1 MREEKVFCVV
11 PAYNEEK
18 NIEKVLQNLASIVY
32 GIVVVVDGGTDNTF
46 ERALLAKEKLKEEN
60 NNIFILKHL
69 INRGQG
75 ASLQTGN
82 DFSLKKGA
90 DVVVHFDADGQF
102 QYEDIEPVVSPVL
115 KDEVDVVFGSRFL
128 GKKSNIPWFKKN
140 IVFRLAHIFNYIF
153 AKIVLSDPQSGFR
166 AMNRKALFLIK
177 IDQDKM
183 AHCSEIIFKVAQS
196 KLRYKEVPITVLYNE
211 YGQKFSGGV
220 KIIKD
225 LVFSR
230 IFK

>member
-18 NIEKVLQNLASIVY
+18 NIEKVLENLASIVY

-46 ERALLAKEKLKEEN
+46 ERSLLAKEKLKDDN
-60 NNIFILKHL
+60 SNIFILKHL
-69 INRGQG
+69 VNRGQG

-102 QYEDIEPVVSPVL
+102 LYEDIEPVVRPIL
-115 KDEVDVVFGSRFL
+115 KDEADVVFGSRFL

-196 KLRYKEVPITVLYNE
+196 KLRYKEVPITVLYND
-211 YGQKFSGGV
+211 YGQKFSGGI